1 MSYREMLTKLLSTI
15 FFFYKYITTPRDY
28 SVISEE
34 LEYTVDHDMSY
45 MVEDDFWLKESKDWE
60 DGILDEYYVD
70 VTGKQFRH
78 TIVPQNVKNI
88 ILRVKYYFNG
98 KRYTAISNDI
108 NFKPGQ
114 NEDTAMHFSIPL
126 SSAWIV
132 DHDDKPMRDITEKVK
147 RYSGP
152 RNDFHGQK
160 VPLKDFLFYE
170 KDVLK
175 DKFPKIILSNTLGMK
190 KTLSTLD
197 DFTTNLQ
204 IP

>member
-1 MSYREMLTKLLSTI
+1 MLTKLLSTI

-28 SVISEE
+28 SVVSEE
-34 LEYTVDHDMSY
+34 LEYTIDHDMSY
-45 MVEDDFWLKESKDWE
+45 MVEDDFWLNESKDWE

-98 KRYTAISNDI
+98 KRYTAISNNI

-175 DKFPKIILSNTLGMK
+175 DRFPKIVLSNTLGMK

>member
-1 MSYREMLTKLLSTI
+1 MLNKLLSSI
-15 FFFYKYITTPRDY
+15 FFFYKYIITPRDY

-34 LEYTVDHDMSY
+34 MEYTIDHDMGY
-45 MVEDDFWLKESKDWE
+45 MIEDDFWLEESKDWG
-60 DGILDEYYVD
+60 DGILDEYYVN

-78 TIVPQNVKNI
+78 TIVPQNIKSI

-98 KRYTAISNDI
+98 KKYTAISNDI

-114 NEDTAMHFSIPL
+114 DEDIEMHFSIPL

-132 DHDDKPMRDITEKVK
+132 DHDDKPIRDITEKVK

-160 VPLKDFLFYE
+160 VPLERFLFYD
-170 KDVLK
+170 KDLLRERY
-175 DKFPKIILSNTLGMK
+175 PKIILSNTLGMR
-190 KTLSTLD
+190 KTLSTLE

>member
-1 MSYREMLTKLLSTI
+1 MLTKLLSSI
-15 FFFYKYITTPRDY
+15 FFYYKYLVTPKDY

-34 LEYTVDHDMSY
+34 LEYTIDHDIDY
-45 MVEDDFWLKESKDWE
+45 MIEDDFWMDESKDWE
-60 DGILDEYYVD
+60 DEILTEYYTN
-70 VTGKQFRH
+70 VTGKKFRH
-78 TIVPQNVKNI
+78 TIIPQNVNRL

-98 KRYTAISNDI
+98 KKYTAISTDI

-114 NEDTAMHFSIPL
+114 DEDAAMHFSIPL
-126 SSAWIV
+126 SSVYIV
-132 DHDDKPMRDITEKVK
+132 DHDDKPIRNITEKVR
-147 RYSGP
+147 RYAGP

-160 VPLKDFLFYE
+160 VPLEHFLFY
-170 KDVLK
+170 DRDTLR

>member
-1 MSYREMLTKLLSTI
+1 MLTKLLSSI
-15 FFFYKYITTPRDY
+15 FFFYKYIVTPRDY
-28 SVISEE
+28 TIISEE
-34 LEYTVDHDMSY
+34 LEYVIDHDLDY
-45 MVEDDFWLKESKDWE
+45 MIEDDFWMKESKDWE
-60 DGILDEYYVD
+60 DEILDGYYTN
-70 VTGKQFRH
+70 VTGMKFRK
-78 TIVPQNVKNI
+78 TIVPQNVKYT

-98 KRYTAISNDI
+98 KKYTGISNDI

-114 NEDTAMHFSIPL
+114 GEDNAMHFIIPL
-126 SSAWIV
+126 SSVWIV

-160 VPLKDFLFYE
+160 VPLEHFLFYDRE
-170 KDVLK
+170 VLK
-175 DKFPKIILSNTLGMK
+175 ERFPKIILSNTLGMK

>member
-1 MSYREMLTKLLSTI
+1 MLTKLLSTI

-34 LEYTVDHDMSY
+34 LEYTIDHDMSY
-45 MVEDDFWLKESKDWE
+45 MVEDEFWLKESKDWE

-160 VPLKDFLFYE
+160 VPLEHFLFYE

-175 DKFPKIILSNTLGMK
+175 DRFPKIILSNTLGMK

-197 DFTTNLQ
+197 GFTTNLQ

>member
-1 MSYREMLTKLLSTI
+1 MLTKLLSTI

-28 SVISEE
+28 SIISEE
-34 LEYTVDHDMSY
+34 LEYTIDHDMSY

-175 DKFPKIILSNTLGMK
+175 DRFPKIILSNTLGMK

>member
-1 MSYREMLTKLLSTI
+1 MLTKLLSSI
-15 FFFYKYITTPRDY
+15 FFFYKYIITPRDY

-34 LEYTVDHDMSY
+34 LEYTIDHDMGY
-45 MVEDDFWLKESKDWE
+45 LVEDDFWLKESKDWE
-60 DGILDEYYVD
+60 DGILDEYYVN
-70 VTGKQFRH
+70 VTGKHFRD
-78 TIVPQNVKNI
+78 TIIPQNVKNI
-88 ILRVKYYFNG
+88 TLRVKYYFNG

-114 NEDTAMHFSIPL
+114 DEDTAMHFSIPL

-132 DHDDKPMRDITEKVK
+132 DHDDKPIRDITEKVK

-160 VPLKDFLFYE
+160 VSLERFLFYE
-170 KDVLK
+170 KDVLRER
-175 DKFPKIILSNTLGMK
+175 FPNIILSNTLGMK
-190 KTLSTLD
+190 KKLSTLD

>member
-1 MSYREMLTKLLSTI
+1 MLTKVLSSI
-15 FFFYKYITTPRDY
+15 FFFYKYLVTPRDY
-28 SVISEE
+28 SIITEE
-34 LEYTVDHDMSY
+34 LEYAVDHDLDY
-45 MVEDDFWLKESKDWE
+45 LIEDDFWMEESKDWKDE
-60 DGILDEYYVD
+60 ILDQYYTD
-70 VTGKQFRH
+70 VTGKKFRH
-78 TIVPQNVKNI
+78 TIIPQNVKYT

-98 KRYTAISNDI
+98 KKYIAISSDI

-114 NEDTAMHFSIPL
+114 GEDTAMHFSIPL

-160 VPLKDFLFYE
+160 VPLEHFLFYDKE
-170 KDVLK
+170 TLK
-175 DKFPKIILSNTLGMK
+175 DKFPKIILLNTLGMK

>member
-1 MSYREMLTKLLSTI
+1 MLTKLLSSI
-15 FFFYKYITTPRDY
+15 IFFYKYLVTPRDY
-28 SVISEE
+28 TVISEE
-34 LEYTVDHDMSY
+34 LEYAVDHDLDY
-45 MVEDDFWLKESKDWE
+45 LIEDDFWMEESKDWE
-60 DGILDEYYVD
+60 DGILEQYYTD
-70 VTGKQFRH
+70 VTGKKFRH
-78 TIVPQNVKNI
+78 TIVPQNVKYT

-98 KRYTAISNDI
+98 KKYIGISSDI

-114 NEDTAMHFSIPL
+114 GEDSAMHFSIPL

-160 VPLKDFLFYE
+160 VSLEHFLFY
-170 KDVLK
+170 DRDTLK
-175 DKFPKIILSNTLGMK
+175 EKFPKIILSNTLGMK

>member
-1 MSYREMLTKLLSTI
+1 MLTKLLSTI

-28 SVISEE
+28 SVVSEE
-34 LEYTVDHDMSY
+34 LEYTIDHDMSY
-45 MVEDDFWLKESKDWE
+45 MVEDDFWLEESKDWE

-175 DKFPKIILSNTLGMK
+175 DRFPKIILSNTLGMK

>member
-1 MSYREMLTKLLSTI
+1 MLTKLLSSI
-15 FFFYKYITTPRDY
+15 FFFYKYIVTPGDY
-28 SVISEE
+28 TIISEE
-34 LEYTVDHDMSY
+34 LEYVIDHDLDY
-45 MVEDDFWLKESKDWE
+45 MIEDDFWMKESKDWE
-60 DGILDEYYVD
+60 DEILDGYYTN
-70 VTGKQFRH
+70 VTGMKFRK
-78 TIVPQNVKNI
+78 TIVPQNVKYT

-98 KRYTAISNDI
+98 KKYTSISNDI

-114 NEDTAMHFSIPL
+114 GEDNAMHFSIPL

-160 VPLKDFLFYE
+160 VPLEHFLFYDRE
-170 KDVLK
+170 VLK
-175 DKFPKIILSNTLGMK
+175 ERFPKIILSNTLGMK

>member
-28 SVISEE
+28 SVVSEE
-34 LEYTVDHDMSY
+34 LEYTIDHDMSY
-45 MVEDDFWLKESKDWE
+45 MVEDDFWLEESKDWE

-160 VPLKDFLFYE
+160 VPLEDFLFYD

-175 DKFPKIILSNTLGMK
+175 DRFPKIILSNTLGMK

>member
-1 MSYREMLTKLLSTI
+1 MLTKLLSTI

-28 SVISEE
+28 SVVSEE
-34 LEYTVDHDMSY
+34 LEYTIDHDMSY
-45 MVEDDFWLKESKDWE
+45 MVEDDFWLNESKDWE
-60 DGILDEYYVD
+60 DGILDVYYVD

-175 DKFPKIILSNTLGMK
+175 DRFPKIVLSNTLGMK

>member
-1 MSYREMLTKLLSTI
+1 MLAKLLSYI
-15 FFFYKYITTPRDY
+15 FFFFKYLTTPRDY
-28 SVISEE
+28 SIISEE
-34 LEYTVDHDMSY
+34 LEYELDRDMSY
-45 MVEDDFWLKESKDWE
+45 QLEDDFWMKEGKNWE
-60 DGILDEYYVD
+60 DYILDSYYVY
-70 VTGKQFRH
+70 VTGKNFRH
-78 TIVPQNVKNI
+78 TVIPQNVKNL

-108 NFKPGQ
+108 NFKPGE
-114 NEDTAMHFSIPL
+114 NEDSEMHFSIPL

-132 DHDDKPMRDITEKVK
+132 DHDDKPMRNITEKVK

-160 VPLKDFLFYE
+160 VPLADFLYYD

-175 DKFPKIILSNTLGMK
+175 NNLPKIILANTLGMK
-190 KTLSTLD
+190 KTLSTLN
-197 DFTTNLQ
+197 DFTTDIQ

>member
-28 SVISEE
+28 SIISEE
-34 LEYTVDHDMSY
+34 LEYTIDHDMSY

-175 DKFPKIILSNTLGMK
+175 DRFPKIILSNTLGMK

-197 DFTTNLQ
+197 GFTTNLQ

>member
-1 MSYREMLTKLLSTI
+1 MLTKLLSSI
-15 FFFYKYITTPRDY
+15 FFFYKYIVTPRDY
-28 SVISEE
+28 TIISEE
-34 LEYTVDHDMSY
+34 LEYVIDHDLDY
-45 MVEDDFWLKESKDWE
+45 MIEDDFWVKESKDWE
-60 DGILDEYYVD
+60 DGILDGYYTN
-70 VTGKQFRH
+70 VTGMKFRK
-78 TIVPQNVKNI
+78 TIVPQNVKYI

-98 KRYTAISNDI
+98 KKYTSISNDI

-114 NEDTAMHFSIPL
+114 GEDNAMHFSIPL

-160 VPLKDFLFYE
+160 VPLEHFLFYDRE
-170 KDVLK
+170 VLK
-175 DKFPKIILSNTLGMK
+175 ERFPKIILSNTLGMK

-197 DFTTNLQ
+197 DFTINLQ

>member
-34 LEYTVDHDMSY
+34 LEYTIDHDMSY
-45 MVEDDFWLKESKDWE
+45 MVEDEFWLKESKDWE

-160 VPLKDFLFYE
+160 VPLEHFLFYE

-175 DKFPKIILSNTLGMK
+175 DRFPKIILSSTIGMK